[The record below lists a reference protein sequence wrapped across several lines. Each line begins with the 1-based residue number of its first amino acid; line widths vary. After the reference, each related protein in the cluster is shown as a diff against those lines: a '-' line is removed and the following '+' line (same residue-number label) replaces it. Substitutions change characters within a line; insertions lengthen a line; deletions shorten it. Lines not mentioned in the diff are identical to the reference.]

1 MAANRW
7 ISMFGDMFISIMI
20 CSVSILAI
28 LSKHYNII
36 ILTSNNNNNAAL
48 IAFAITNIFKI
59 TWIFSLT
66 IKLLTEL
73 IL

>member
-20 CSVSILAI
+20 FSVSILAI

-36 ILTSNNNNNAAL
+36 ILTLNNNNNAAL